1 MAGAEQGLDDVSR
14 LGAMLPR
21 AAQQPVKKCPLT
33 LAWAWHPHCP
43 SLAAVLLV
51 IAIGL
56 LPRSLAAQEPS
67 GLQAA
72 AAIEGA
78 LVDAIAKA
86 EKSVVAITRSDV
98 DDSAAVR
105 DAPIEVGPDG
115 GFRQVKA
122 RRSPSDPDFVPDAFA
137 TGVVVDRH
145 GLVLTYYHVLRLK
158 SQHYVTT
165 PDRRVYA
172 ARIKAADPRSDLAIL
187 EIEAD
192 NLTPAKFGD
201 GAALKKGQIVVAL
214 GNPYGIARDGQA
226 SASWGIVSNLSRK
239 APPEPSESS
248 PTGKDKLYH
257 FGTLI
262 QTDAKL
268 NLGTSGGALVNFHGE
283 MVGLTTSLAAAA
295 GYEQAAGYA
304 VPVDDTFRRVVDTLK
319 EGREVEYGY
328 LGVQLDD
335 LKGYEVLHGAHGA
348 RVAAIQL
355 GSPADRFGLK
365 AADVVTHV
373 NDQAVFDADGLMVQV
388 GRLPVETTVQLTL
401 RRDDRERKLP
411 VELAKYPVRGTKVI
425 TVPAPAWRGL
435 RVDYPTALPADP
447 RRLPYDRVSPEGCVV
462 ITEVEK
468 ESPAAAAR
476 LQVGM
481 YITQVGGAAVHTP
494 REFHAA
500 VAGKASDVPLR
511 ILAGSDASAKEIRT
525 IKATSG

>member
-1 MAGAEQGLDDVSR
+1 MSASRTRHHMPMRAAEQLVEKR
-14 LGAMLPR
+14 L
-21 AAQQPVKKCPLT
+21 LT
-33 LAWAWHPHCP
+33 LAWAWHPRCP
-43 SLAAVLLV
+43 SLAAIVLAF
-51 IAIGL
+51 AIGI
-56 LPRSLAAQEPS
+56 LPRLVTAQEPS

-78 LVDAIAKA
+78 LVDAIAKT
-86 EKSVVAITRSDV
+86 EKSVVAIMRVDV
-98 DDSAAVR
+98 DDAAPTR
-105 DAPIEVGPDG
+105 DVQIEVAPG
-115 GFRQVKA
+115 GGLRPIKTH
-122 RRSPSDPDFVPDAFA
+122 RSPSDPDFVPDAFA

-165 PDRRVYA
+165 PDRRVYS

-192 NLTPAKFGD
+192 NLMPIKFGD
-201 GAALKKGQIVVAL
+201 GAGLRKGQIVVAL
-214 GNPYGIARDGQA
+214 GNPYAIARDGQA

-268 NLGTSGGALVNFHGE
+268 NLGTSGGALVNLRGE
-283 MVGLTTSLAAAA
+283 MVGLTSSLAAAA

-328 LGVQLDD
+328 LGVGLED
-335 LKGYEVLHGAHGA
+335 LKEVEVLHGAQGA
-348 RVAAIQL
+348 RVASVQA
-355 GSPADRFGLK
+355 GSPAHRFGLK
-365 AADVVTHV
+365 AADIVTHV
-373 NDQAVFDADGLMVQV
+373 NDQPVFDADDLMVQV
-388 GRLPVETTVQLTL
+388 GRLPVETTVQLTV
-401 RRDDRERKLP
+401 RRDDRERKFP
-411 VELAKYPVRGTKVI
+411 VELAKYPVRGMKVV
-425 TVPAPAWRGL
+425 TVSPPAWRGL

-447 RRLPYDRVSPEGCVV
+447 RQLPYHRVSPEGCVV
-462 ITEVEK
+462 VTEVEK
-468 ESPAAAAR
+468 DSPAAAAR

-481 YITQVGGAAVHTP
+481 FITQVGGAAVHTP
-494 REFHAA
+494 REFQAA
-500 VAGKASDVPLR
+500 VAGKAGDVPIR
-511 ILAGSDASAKEIRT
+511 VLAGADAAAIETRTVKET
-525 IKATSG
+525 AG